1 MSFIRFI
8 VQALA
13 VGILTVYYSIIV
25 IVKML
30 GKSDTS
36 MYFKY
41 SRAWSRR
48 LLSVCGVTVKVS
60 GAELLP
66 KGESRVYVVNH
77 ASLFDI
83 PVRLASLD
91 DNIRIMYKKEL
102 EKIPIFGWNIKLSPF
117 IAVQRESVS
126 NAMESIN
133 TAIEAIS
140 HGESVIIF
148 AEGTRS
154 KDGNLQAFK
163 RGAFYLA
170 ARSNKPIVPII
181 LKGTH
186 SILPKETLKFNEGE
200 VQLVIKEPLRIA
212 SELSRAQEKELMQ
225 TVWNTMNEELESG
238 K

>member
-1 MSFIRFI
+1 MDFIRFI
-8 VQALA
+8 FQAVA
-13 VGILTVYYSIIV
+13 VIFLTKYYSLAV
-25 IVKML
+25 IVKTL
-30 GKSDTS
+30 GKRDRSI
-36 MYFKY
+36 YFVY

-48 LLSVCGVTVKVS
+48 LLSICGVTVRVS

-66 KGESRVYVVNH
+66 KGVSRVYVVNH

-83 PVRLASLD
+83 PVLLASLR

-117 IAVQRESVS
+117 IAVRRESVS
-126 NAMESIN
+126 NAMEIVN

-154 KDGNLQAFK
+154 KYGNLQAFK

-170 ARSNKPIVPII
+170 ARSSKHFLCNK
-181 LKGTH
+181 T
-186 SILPKETLKFNEGE
+186 
-200 VQLVIKEPLRIA
+200 IKIRP
-212 SELSRAQEKELMQ
+212 
-225 TVWNTMNEELESG
+225 
-238 K
+238 